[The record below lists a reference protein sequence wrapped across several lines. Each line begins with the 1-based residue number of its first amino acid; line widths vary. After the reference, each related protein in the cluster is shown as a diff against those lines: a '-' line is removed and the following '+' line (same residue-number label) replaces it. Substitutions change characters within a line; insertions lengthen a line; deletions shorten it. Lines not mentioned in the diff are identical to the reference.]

1 MKPRLQDFAFDGREP
16 LLAYSLRRR
25 LRVEPTDL
33 SLLSPWNAFYAVVGN
48 ATAALTGLQFVATA
62 LGADVKGGGSEGAT
76 SAFGTPTVVHFCA
89 VLLIST
95 SLSAPWPSLP
105 TAASAL
111 GACALAGFL
120 YTLLV
125 LRRARRQT
133 EYVPVLEDWIWHSV
147 LPLAAYTALG
157 GAAIA
162 LQHKPAPSLFVSGG
176 GTLLLLFVGIHNA
189 WDSVTYIARRRRQ
202 ERGVDGSTRRAA
214 PAPTA
219 KPSR

>member
-1 MKPRLQDFAFDGREP
+1 L
-16 LLAYSLRRR
+16 
-25 LRVEPTDL
+25 EPTAP
-33 SLLSPWNAFYAVVGN
+33 SLLSAWHAFYAVVGT
-48 ATAALTGLQFVATA
+48 AAAALTGLQFVAVA
-62 LGADVKGGGSEGAT
+62 LGAEVRGVGNEGAT
-76 SAFGTPTVVHFCA
+76 SAFGTPTVTHFCA
-89 VLLIST
+89 VLLIAA

-125 LRRARRQT
+125 LKRARRQT
-133 EYVPVLEDWIWHSV
+133 DYVPVLEDWIWHSV
-147 LPLAAYTALG
+147 LPLAAYTALS

-162 LQHKPAPSLFVSGG
+162 LRYEPALSLFVGGG

-202 ERGVDGSTRRAA
+202 ETAVDGSARDAA
-214 PAPTA
+214 SVPTA